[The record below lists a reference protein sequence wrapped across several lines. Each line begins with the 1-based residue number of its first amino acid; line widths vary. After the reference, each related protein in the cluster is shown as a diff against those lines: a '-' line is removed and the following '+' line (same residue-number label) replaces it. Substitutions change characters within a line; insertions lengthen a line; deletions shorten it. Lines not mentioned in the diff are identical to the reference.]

1 MKRFVKIS
9 VLLTICIFVYS
20 CGAGISKFKEGDLV
34 VFNAQT
40 IVGASASKYDKLI
53 DIAIDGDNNETM
65 RMIYSGDARCVFR
78 TSTGKVVRTNNKYVQ
93 IKLDEDNK
101 YWWVAP
107 EFIQTEPLIDDF
119 EE

>member
-1 MKRFVKIS
+1 MKIFIKIS
-9 VLLTICIFVYS
+9 ILLVISILVYS
-20 CGAGISKFKEGDLV
+20 CSANTSKFKKGDII

-78 TSTGKVVRTNNKYVQ
+78 TSTGEVVRTNNKYVQ
-93 IKLDEDNK
+93 IKLDEDNE

-107 EFIQTEPLIDDF
+107 DFIQTEPLIDNF